1 MHLDLTV
8 LSEANMQVMTYT
20 NARKGMKSA
29 MDMAINDRETIVI
42 TRKNSEAVVMMSLDE
57 YNSINETLRLVQS
70 PENARRLRASIAQL
84 DADGGLE
91 RELDL

>member
-1 MHLDLTV
+1 
-8 LSEANMQVMTYT
+8 MTYT

>member
-1 MHLDLTV
+1 MF

-29 MDMAINDRETIVI
+29 MDMAIDDREPIVI
-42 TRKNSEAVVMMSLDE
+42 TRKNSEAVVMISLDE

-84 DADGGLE
+84 DAGGGSE